1 MVNRSDS
8 SIFSIFL
15 FDIDFYMLFEV
26 GLFEESVYE
35 VFQNI
40 QFYRFELEVSSFDE
54 LDDFRGD
61 NFEDDIV
68 DRVGNMDWYGIFD
81 M

>member
-26 GLFEESVYE
+26 GLFEESVYD

>member
-1 MVNRSDS
+1 
-8 SIFSIFL
+8 
-15 FDIDFYMLFEV
+15 MLFEV

-54 LDDFRGD
+54 LDDFIGD

-81 M
+81 MQKFCLYII